1 MKTLRLIAFAAMC
14 MAGSYALA
22 QDLIVKKDGSVIQ
35 AKVTKVGTSEVEYK
49 KWSNQDGPQ
58 YSIAVADILAINYQN
73 GEKEMFENVSAGGNG
88 QPAKSEADGKQSIVQ
103 VKPEDLS
110 PEAKAAN
117 DALIAKYNAPVELL
131 FREKDKKNIGK
142 KEANSCFACFGVESN
157 SIISNEDIE
166 ITYIIGS
173 LHKTT
178 AKRPAEWTNY
188 QLTYHGA
195 TMDPAIQFSLRNK
208 STHTIYIDLGNTFYV
223 TLGKSYCYYIPQST
237 TSSLSSSNGGS
248 INLGSVTGVL
258 GIGGVANT
266 LASGISVGGGNTNTT
281 TNTTYSQRIIS
292 IAPMSTATLAP
303 QFLFNNDNIEIR
315 EGMIYSFAWGVWEHC
330 AYINFLDKMMLGEHY
345 TYSQHRSP
353 VKFSFFVS
361 YSKKEDFNNTNIL
374 SANYFLKD
382 LLGIRSSIGELLPKD
397 TPNIRIGFYDF
408 TETNGFP
415 KQ

>member
-1 MKTLRLIAFAAMC
+1 MKAIKLIALVAMC
-14 MAGSYALA
+14 MVGSYASA

-35 AKVTKVGTSEVEYK
+35 AKVTKIGTSEVEYK

-73 GEKEMFENVSAGGNG
+73 GEKETFENVSASGKS
-88 QPAKSEADGKQSIVQ
+88 QTAKSEADGQQSIVQ
-103 VKPEDLS
+103 IKPEDLS

-117 DALIAKYNAPVELL
+117 DALIAKYNAPVEL
-131 FREKDKKNIGK
+131 FFEDNQKNDIEI
-142 KEANSCFACFGVESN
+142 KEAKSCFACFGVESN

-188 QLTYHGA
+188 QLTYRGA
-195 TMDPAIQFSLRNK
+195 TKDPAIQFSLRNK
-208 STHTIYIDLGNTFYV
+208 STQTIYIDLGNTFYV

-237 TSSLSSSNGGS
+237 TSSLSSTNGGS
-248 INLGSVTGVL
+248 INLGSIAGVL

-281 TNTTYSQRIIS
+281 TSTTYSQRIIS
-292 IAPMSTATLAP
+292 IAPMSTLTLDP
-303 QFLFNNDNIEIR
+303 QYLFYNDWIKIT
-315 EGMIYSFAWGVWEHC
+315 EGMVYSYAWGVWEHC
-330 AYINFLDKMMLGEHY
+330 VYINFPNKMMLGEHY

-361 YSKKEDFNNTNIL
+361 YSKKENFNNTKIL
-374 SANYFLKD
+374 SAN
-382 LLGIRSSIGELLPKD
+382 
-397 TPNIRIGFYDF
+397 
-408 TETNGFP
+408 
-415 KQ
+415 